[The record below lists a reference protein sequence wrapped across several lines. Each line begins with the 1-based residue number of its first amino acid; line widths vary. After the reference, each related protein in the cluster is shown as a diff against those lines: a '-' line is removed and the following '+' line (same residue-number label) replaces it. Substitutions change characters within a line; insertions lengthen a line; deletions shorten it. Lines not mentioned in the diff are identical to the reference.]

1 MIDDDAV
8 QAAQFFDC
16 LRHHGGSRVVIGQ
29 IGGVFGTLF
38 GVLAGN
44 AVSLFLSTPF
54 TVPWGWILTGTL
66 SCFIMSVLSGYF
78 PARKAARLEP
88 IDALRY
94 E

>member
-1 MIDDDAV
+1 MR
-8 QAAQFFDC
+8 QF
-16 LRHHGGSRVVIGQ
+16 LAEAVVIGQ
-29 IGGVFGTLF
+29 IGGVLGTLF

-54 TVPWGWILTGTL
+54 TVPWGWIFTGTL